1 MRYLRL
7 LTNAVAGGLLVA
19 AYLVVLVLQLN
30 PQIPIAS
37 LTAWRWLRV
46 IVALYGL
53 YLTVGI
59 MLVLVVREAIA
70 SSPLRPA
77 WLSVRLLAWVSAAGA
92 GTAAVLMW
100 ANLSGFAAV
109 LGGGPADA
117 MRRGAVAATAFA
129 AALLLIALVRYSFG
143 RRGSPATSVL
153 LVLAMIGSVVVPLLV
168 RGPGDL
174 PLPSPRRR
182 DFYYQYEGLLAP
194 HVRVILL
201 DGASLSYIRRRV
213 ALGQLPNFGLLLDRG
228 AVMDV
233 ATLKPTEAV
242 PVWAA
247 AVTGKYPPKN
257 GVRSDAIY
265 RVGAADDDPV
275 DLLPDYCFARS
286 LILQSFVRE
295 DRELTSASL
304 RARPIWDIGAD
315 FRLVPGV
322 VNVPLTRPSHL
333 LLGLGFLVSDAFDE
347 AATSP
352 LRTKDAEAADP
363 TTAAEMARDVFDAWQ
378 LRPWTDAVPGTPAG
392 TPAPPG
398 VPAAAL
404 RAALWDHAYAETA
417 DLLEQQFSPR
427 LSIIRYAGLDTLG
440 SWFLED
446 AEPELFGQV
455 PTASSG
461 RSVLDRYY
469 NYIDGEI
476 GRTLAKPPSPNDL
489 LIVMSGFGMTP
500 VSWPKREAARVL
512 GLAVPSGGHDTAP
525 DGFLLAYGGNV
536 AHGQFPRGAIVDL
549 APTLLYYLRLPVGL
563 DMDGFARTD
572 LFLASYTA
580 DHPITYIATHEK

>member
-1 MRYLRL
+1 LRL

-46 IVALYGL
+46 IIALYGL
-53 YLTVGI
+53 YLGVGL
-59 MLVLVVREAIA
+59 MVVLVIREAFA
-70 SSPLRPA
+70 SRPLNPG
-77 WLSVRLLAWVSAAGA
+77 WLSVRLLAWLSAAGA
-92 GTAAVLMW
+92 AAAAGLMW
-100 ANLSGFAAV
+100 SNLAGFSAV
-109 LGGGPADA
+109 LGHGPALA
-117 MRRGAVAATAFA
+117 MRHGAIAITAFA
-129 AALLLIALVRYSFG
+129 SALVVIAVLRYSFG
-143 RRGSPATSVL
+143 RRGSPAASIL
-153 LVLAMIGSVVVPLLV
+153 LVVAMTGSVVMPLV
-168 RGPGDL
+168 MRGPGDL

-182 DFYYQYEGLLAP
+182 DFVYQYAGWSAP
-194 HVRVILL
+194 HARVILL

-213 ALGQLPNFGLLLDRG
+213 ALGQLPNFGLLLDHG

-242 PVWAA
+242 PIWAA

-265 RVGAADDDPV
+265 RVGADDDDPAN
-275 DLLPDYCFARS
+275 LLPDYCFARS
-286 LILQSFVRE
+286 LVLQSFVRA
-295 DRELTSASL
+295 DREELTSASL
-304 RARPIWDIGAD
+304 RARPVWDIGAD
-315 FRLVPGV
+315 YRLVPGV

-333 LLGLGFLVSDAFDE
+333 LLGVGFLVSDAFDE

-352 LRTKDAEAADP
+352 LRMKDAEAADP
-363 TTAAEMARDVFDAWQ
+363 TTAAATARDVFDEWQ
-378 LRPWTDAVPGTPAG
+378 SRPWTDAVPGTPAG
-392 TPAPPG
+392 EPAPSG
-398 VPAAAL
+398 VPTAAL

-417 DLLEQQFSPR
+417 DLLEQQFAPK
-427 LSIIRYAGLDTLG
+427 LSITRYSGLNALG

-455 PTASSG
+455 PTALGG

-476 GRTLAKPPSPNDL
+476 GRALAKPTTPNDL
-489 LIVMSGFGMTP
+489 LLVMSGFGMAP
-500 VSWPKREAARVL
+500 VSWPKREVARLL
-512 GLAVPSGGHDTAP
+512 GLEDPSGGHDAAP

-549 APTLLYYLRLPVGL
+549 APTLLYYLGLPVGL

>member
-1 MRYLRL
+1 M
-7 LTNAVAGGLLVA
+7 LTNAVAGGVLVA

-30 PQIPIAS
+30 PQIPIVS
-37 LTAWRWLRV
+37 LTSWRWLRV

-53 YLTVGI
+53 YLTVGV
-59 MLVLVVREAIA
+59 MLVLVIREAIA
-70 SSPLRPA
+70 SRPLNPA

-92 GTAAVLMW
+92 VAASILMW
-100 ANLSGFAAV
+100 SNLSGYAAV
-109 LGGGPADA
+109 LGSGPADA
-117 MRRGAVAATAFA
+117 MRHGAVAATAFA
-129 AALLLIALVRYSFG
+129 SALVVIALVRYSFG
-143 RRGSPATSVL
+143 RRGSPATSIL
-153 LVLAMIGSVVVPLLV
+153 LAAAMAGSVVVPLLV

-174 PLPSPRRR
+174 PVPAAKRPIVYS
-182 DFYYQYEGLLAP
+182 YEGLSAP
-194 HVRVILL
+194 HIRVLLL
-201 DGASLSYIRRRV
+201 DGASLGYIRRRV
-213 ALGQLPNFGLLLDRG
+213 ALGQLPNFGLLLDHG

-242 PVWAA
+242 PIWAA

-265 RVGAADDDPV
+265 RVGADDDDPV
-275 DLLPDYCFARS
+275 NLLPDYCFARS
-286 LILQSFVRE
+286 LVLQSFVRA
-295 DRELTSASL
+295 DREELTSASL

-315 FRLVPGV
+315 YRVAPGV
-322 VNVPLTRPSHL
+322 VNLPLTRPSHVL
-333 LLGLGFLVSDAFDE
+333 WGFLVSDSFDE

-352 LRTKDAEAADP
+352 LRLRDAEAADP
-363 TTAAEMARDVFDAWQ
+363 TTAAATARDVFDEWQ
-378 LRPWTDAVPGTPAG
+378 SRPWTDAVPGTPAG
-392 TPAPPG
+392 TPAPTG
-398 VPAAAL
+398 VPVAAL
-404 RAALWDHAYAETA
+404 REALWDHAYAQAA
-417 DLLEQQFSPR
+417 DLLEQEFSPK
-427 LSIIRYAGLDTLG
+427 LSIVRYSGLNALG

-476 GRTLAKPPSPNDL
+476 GRALAKPATPNDL
-489 LIVMSGFGMTP
+489 LLVMSGFGLSP
-500 VSWPKREAARVL
+500 VSWPKREVARVL
-512 GLAVPSGGHDTAP
+512 GLPDPSGGHDTAP

-536 AHGQFPRGAIVDL
+536 AHGQFQRGAIVDL